1 MAVSFKFINKGR
13 EASTTAS
20 QYAESH
26 SSLGGGDRD
35 RTFTEDMIYYT
46 FHVHLAVSIFD
57 YREFSKERENAR
69 KRGEFQKLREKK
81 QLEED
86 LNGYLEWIMQAGN
99 RMVVG
104 LHSMVNTDR
113 LLQS

>member
-1 MAVSFKFINKGR
+1 MAVSFKFINKGH

-20 QYAESH
+20 HYAESH

-35 RTFTEDMIYYT
+35 RTFTEDLIYST
-46 FHVHLAVSIFD
+46 SNVHLAVSIFD

-99 RMVVG
+99 RSV
-104 LHSMVNTDR
+104 LHSMVKAEG
-113 LLQS
+113 LL

>member
-1 MAVSFKFINKGR
+1 MAVSFKSINKGH
-13 EASTTAS
+13 EASTAAS
-20 QYAESH
+20 HFAESH
-26 SSLGGGDRD
+26 SSLGGGDWD
-35 RTFTEDMIYYT
+35 RTFTEDIIYYT
-46 FHVHLAVSIFD
+46 FYVHLAVSIFD

-99 RMVVG
+99 RSV
-104 LHSMVNTDR
+104 LQSMVKAEG
-113 LLQS
+113 LL

>member
-1 MAVSFKFINKGR
+1 MAVSFKSINKGH
-13 EASTTAS
+13 EASTAAS
-20 QYAESH
+20 HFAESH
-26 SSLGGGDRD
+26 SSLGGGDCN
-35 RTFTEDMIYYT
+35 RTFPKHIIYST
-46 FHVHLAVSIFD
+46 SNVHLALSIFD

-99 RMVVG
+99 RTVV
-104 LHSMVNTDR
+104 HSTANADR
-113 LLQS
+113 LLQP